1 MYKDRYQSHEMTST
15 GEIYLRHLTVDEAF
29 LKLDKSLNDAY
40 VARFSRVRIVHGK
53 GGTGAIRQLVH
64 QVLKK
69 HPLVK
74 SFRPGEYGE
83 GGVGVTVAELSEK

>member
-1 MYKDRYQSHEMTST
+1 MYKDRYQSHKMGST

-29 LKLDKSLNDAY
+29 LKLGKSLNDAY
-40 VARFSRVRIVHGK
+40 VAGFSQVRIVHGK
-53 GGTGAIRQLVH
+53 GGTGAIRQLVY

-74 SFRPGEYGE
+74 SFRPGDYGE
-83 GGVGVTVAELSEK
+83 GGTGVTVALLSEK

>member
-1 MYKDRYQSHEMTST
+1 MYKDRYESHEMAST

-40 VARFSRVRIVHGK
+40 VAGFSQVRIVHGK
-53 GGTGAIRQLVH
+53 GGTGAIKMLVY

-74 SFRPGEYGE
+74 SFRPGEFGE
-83 GGVGVTVAELSEK
+83 GGAGVTVAELSEK

>member
-1 MYKDRYQSHEMTST
+1 MYKDRYQSHEKGSI

-40 VARFSRVRIVHGK
+40 VAGFSRLRIVHGK
-53 GGTGAIRQLVH
+53 GGTGAVRRLVN

-83 GGVGVTVAELSEK
+83 GGAGVTVVLLSEK